1 MYVIKKLVGLLTKPG
16 TIVLLLLGYSF
27 LHLALSRGSRK
38 KGLWALGLGVV
49 CFYLFSTAPLPNYL
63 VHSLESRYQPIN
75 SPQNLADIQYIV
87 VLSEGLRLN
96 EEVPITSRLAE
107 GTVMRV
113 AEGVRLFHLL
123 SGKPVI
129 IMTGGGP
136 LNDMGERMK
145 VLAQALGVPSNKLVA
160 ETQSR
165 DTHGN
170 ATGVQGYVKKAPFLL
185 VTSASHLPRAMAIF
199 QKLGMKPI
207 PAPADFHFSKRFLFA
222 DYFPSGEYLTTMEA
236 LAHEYLG
243 LAYLT
248 LWPGR
253 AGE

>member
-1 MYVIKKLVGLLTKPG
+1 MYVIKKIVGLLTKPG
-16 TIVLLLLGYSF
+16 TIVLVLLGYGF
-27 LHLALSRGSRK
+27 FHLALSRGSKK
-38 KGLWALGLGVV
+38 KGLLALGLGMG
-49 CFYLFSTAPLPNYL
+49 CFYLFTTAPLPNYL
-63 VHSLESRYQPIN
+63 VHVLESRYQPIT
-75 SPQNLADIQYIV
+75 SLQDLADIQYIV

-96 EEVPITSRLAE
+96 DEVPITSQLAE
-107 GTVMRV
+107 TTVMRV
-113 AEGVRLFHLL
+113 VEGVRLFQLL
-123 SGKPVI
+123 SGFPVI

-136 LNDMGERMK
+136 NNDMGERMK
-145 VLAQALGVPSNKLVA
+145 LLAQALGVPSEKIVA

-170 ATGVQGYVKKAPFLL
+170 ATGVRPFVKDAPFLL

-207 PAPADFHFSKRFLFA
+207 GAPADFHFSKEVMLA

-236 LAHEYLG
+236 LVHEYLG

-253 AGE
+253 AGK

>member
-1 MYVIKKLVGLLTKPG
+1 MFVIKKLIGLLTKPG
-16 TIVLLLLGYSF
+16 TIVLVLLGYSF
-27 LHLALSRGSRK
+27 FQLARTRGSRK

-63 VHSLESRYQPIN
+63 VHTLESRYQPIT
-75 SPQNLADIQYIV
+75 SPQGLADIQYIV

-96 EEVPITSRLAE
+96 DEVPITSRLADT
-107 GTVMRV
+107 TVMRV

-123 SGKPVI
+123 SDYPVI

-136 LNDMGERMK
+136 CNDMGERMK
-145 VLAQALGVPSNKLVA
+145 KLALALGVPSEKLVA

-165 DTHGN
+165 DTYGN
-170 ATGVQGYVKKAPFLL
+170 ATGVRAFVKEAPFLL

-207 PAPADFHFSKRFLFA
+207 PAPADFHFSKRFMFA

-236 LAHEYLG
+236 LIHEYLG

-253 AGE
+253 AGK

>member
-1 MYVIKKLVGLLTKPG
+1 MFLIKKIIGLLTKPG
-16 TIVLLLLGYSF
+16 TIVLLLLGYGF
-27 LHLALSRGSRK
+27 FHLALSRGSKK
-38 KGLWALGLGVV
+38 KGLWALGLGMV
-49 CFYLFSTAPLPNYL
+49 CFYLFTTAPLPNYL
-63 VHSLESRYQPIN
+63 VHTLESRYQPIT

-96 EEVPITSRLAE
+96 DEVPITSRLAE
-107 GTVMRV
+107 TTVMRV
-113 AEGVRLFHLL
+113 VEGVRLFHLL
-123 SGKPVI
+123 SGYPVI

-136 LNDMGERMK
+136 RNDMGERMK
-145 VLAQALGVPSNKLVA
+145 LLARALGVPSEKLVA

-165 DTHGN
+165 DTYGN
-170 ATGVQGYVKKAPFLL
+170 ATGVRAFVKEAPFLL

-207 PAPADFHFSKRFLFA
+207 AAPADFHVSKEFMFA

-236 LAHEYLG
+236 LVHEYLG

-253 AGE
+253 AGK